1 MDVKDILEHKVAYK
15 GEGISVK
22 SLESSLSVER
32 ERQNVEV
39 TKLQELRQRNDE
51 LSKSLGQEIRKL
63 RKLSDYF
70 QRGKVKGTFFSNMKE
85 ILSYIPLLN
94 RTMVTK
100 RSIEELLKQQYEIS
114 SQRVKE
120 AANYSDRL
128 KASEQDLFKEIER
141 LDNKIIEH
149 AKNAEVA
156 ADLVLDIKKYIDE
169 TQARMDATADKGS
182 AAYRELQ
189 AEMSKGRQ
197 MLSEHTTS
205 LELYSSAEERLARLK
220 ENTRRLQETITNLYT
235 DISRYVRA
243 ASEKLDDAIAQISA
257 IGTAA
262 DASVVLL
269 DMKRSL
275 DVMTASMNE
284 TTQFVSETQ
293 MYLRENLDALIKE
306 MEVYDEDTKR
316 VMDTNLERSRAIE
329 DVYVQ
334 KAVDKALKMKQMRT
348 STPA

>member
-1 MDVKDILEHKVAYK
+1 MPAKEVLTKKVAYS

-22 SLESSLSVER
+22 SLESSLSGER
-32 ERQNVEV
+32 EKQNVELG
-39 TKLQELRQRNDE
+39 KLQQLKQRNEDI
-51 LSKSLGQEIRKL
+51 SKSLGEEIKRL
-63 RKLSDYF
+63 RKFSDF
-70 QRGKVKGTFFSNMKE
+70 FKRGKVKGTFFANMKE
-85 ILSYIPLLN
+85 MLSYIPLLS
-94 RTMVTK
+94 RLFISK

-120 AANYSDRL
+120 AANYADRL

-141 LDNKIIEH
+141 LDNKVIEH
-149 AKNAEVA
+149 ARNSDIA
-156 ADLVLDIKKYIDE
+156 ADAVLELKAYLDE
-169 TQARMDATADKGS
+169 KQAEMDAMQDKGS
-182 AAYRELQ
+182 VAYRELQ
-189 AEMSKGRQ
+189 AEHNKARQ
-197 MLSEHTTS
+197 LLSEHSTN

-243 ASEKLDDAIAQISA
+243 ASEKLDDAIAQIQA

-284 TTQFVSETQ
+284 TTRFVSETQ
-293 MYLRENLDALIKE
+293 MYLRENLDSLIKDL
-306 MEVYDEDTKR
+306 EVYDEQTQQVLDA
-316 VMDTNLERSRAIE
+316 NLERSRKIE
-329 DVYVQ
+329 DAYVQ
-334 KAVDKALKMKQMRT
+334 KALDKAMKIKQDRQ
-348 STPA
+348 SVPA